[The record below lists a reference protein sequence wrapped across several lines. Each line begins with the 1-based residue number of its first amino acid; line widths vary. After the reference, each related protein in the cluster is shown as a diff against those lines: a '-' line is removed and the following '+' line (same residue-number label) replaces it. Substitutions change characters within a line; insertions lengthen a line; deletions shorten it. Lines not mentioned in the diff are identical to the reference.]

1 MNNYLGMIVC
11 GLISFIIGAVIAFF
25 VGVRYRMKV
34 AEAELG
40 SAEEEAKRLVSDAI
54 KLSETKKKEALLEA
68 KDEIYKMKN
77 DSEKELKERRSEV
90 QRQERRIQQKE
101 ETLDRKTENME
112 KKEEALQKKLA
123 EAEERLKEAE
133 LEKTRQY
140 EKLQEIS
147 GFSEEQAKAHLL
159 SILDGELTHEK
170 AVKIHMQAPAHSSH

>member
-77 DSEKELKERRSEV
+77 DSEKELKERRQPVEQVDGQLSLASDD
-90 QRQERRIQQKE
+90 
-101 ETLDRKTENME
+101 ETQNGGSIKKKKGKNLD
-112 KKEEALQKKLA
+112 
-123 EAEERLKEAE
+123 
-133 LEKTRQY
+133 
-140 EKLQEIS
+140 
-147 GFSEEQAKAHLL
+147 KAR
-159 SILDGELTHEK
+159 
-170 AVKIHMQAPAHSSH
+170 

>member
-68 KDEIYKMKN
+68 KDEIGRA
-77 DSEKELKERRSEV
+77 SCRERV
-90 QRQERRIQQKE
+90 
-101 ETLDRKTENME
+101 
-112 KKEEALQKKLA
+112 
-123 EAEERLKEAE
+123 
-133 LEKTRQY
+133 
-140 EKLQEIS
+140 
-147 GFSEEQAKAHLL
+147 
-159 SILDGELTHEK
+159 
-170 AVKIHMQAPAHSSH
+170 